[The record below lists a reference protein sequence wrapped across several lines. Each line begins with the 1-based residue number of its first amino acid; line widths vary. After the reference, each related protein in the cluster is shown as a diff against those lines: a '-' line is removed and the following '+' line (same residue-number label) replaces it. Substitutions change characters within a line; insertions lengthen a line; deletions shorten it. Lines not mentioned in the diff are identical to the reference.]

1 MLVDSVAII
10 GVGLLGGSLGLAL
23 KERGLAGVVRGVGRR
38 RESLSKAL
46 EAGTID
52 SAHLDLA
59 SGVQDA
65 DLIVICTP
73 ASQVIPMLDVL
84 RDIALPS
91 AVVTDVA
98 STKAAICAHA
108 NTTWPAPRRFIG
120 SHPMTGSEKFGPE
133 HAFASLYENAVVVLE
148 KSRNVDGDAR
158 GLVRQLWESAGAH
171 VVEVEPVEH
180 DAIVA
185 RTSHV
190 PHVAAA
196 ALAAIAARQGANARP
211 LSGKGFRDS
220 TRIAASRPEVWRD
233 ICLTNRAAVLNGLD
247 EFTEELRQI
256 RAAIDRS
263 DSLAIEAFFK
273 AGRAAREE
281 VAGL

>member
-1 MLVDSVAII
+1 MHIDSVAII
-10 GVGLLGGSLGLAL
+10 GVGLLGGSLGLAI
-23 KERGLAGVVRGVGRR
+23 KERGLAGVIRGVGRR

-52 SAHLDLA
+52 SAHLDLS

-73 ASQVIPMLDVL
+73 ASQVVPMLDIL

-98 STKAAICAHA
+98 STKASICAHA
-108 NTTWPAPRRFIG
+108 NATWPLPRRFIG

-148 KSRNVDGDAR
+148 KSRKVDEHAR
-158 GLVRQLWESAGAH
+158 DLVRNLWESVGARI
-171 VVEVEPVEH
+171 VEVEPVEH

-196 ALAAIAARQGANARP
+196 ALSAIAARQGANARP

-263 DSLAIEAFFK
+263 DGLAIEAFFK
-273 AGRAAREE
+273 TGRAAREE
-281 VAGL
+281 VAGT